1 MRKFLFFFL
10 IAIFIVL
17 SIALTYF
24 LFKSSQKDKK
34 IYETIQPKIDNIV
47 VKSLASGTIKPVK
60 EIAIK
65 PRVSGILQ
73 NIYIMPGDKVKKGD
87 LLARIKVVP
96 NMSGLVNAQVTLQR
110 ADLSKKNAIQEL
122 ERQQALL
129 KEGLISQK
137 SYNETK
143 LSTDLAKAEH
153 VAAIENLQIIE
164 KGTSSQAGIS
174 TTLVHS
180 TVSGMILEAPFKEGS
195 SVIES
200 NNFNEGSTIAIIAD
214 TEKMI
219 FEGKV
224 DEAEVGKLREGMDL
238 VLKIGALE
246 KIELRAK
253 LDYIAPK
260 GVEEEGAITFII
272 KASINHD
279 GSNVLRVGYSANA
292 DIILSRKDSVLV
304 VEEQHLIFENDS
316 TFVEVEIED
325 QKFKK
330 QPIITG
336 LSDGIHIEVLEGLT
350 LEHKIKKL

>member
-1 MRKFLFFFL
+1 MPLTSISSSSIIFCEWLSSSESPEECISSGSSNIDRGSSFVFPAKRKF
-10 IAIFIVL
+10 
-17 SIALTYF
+17 
-24 LFKSSQKDKK
+24 
-34 IYETIQPKIDNIV
+34 
-47 VKSLASGTIKPVK
+47 
-60 EIAIK
+60 
-65 PRVSGILQ
+65 
-73 NIYIMPGDKVKKGD
+73 
-87 LLARIKVVP
+87 
-96 NMSGLVNAQVTLQR
+96 
-110 ADLSKKNAIQEL
+110 
-122 ERQQALL
+122 
-129 KEGLISQK
+129 
-137 SYNETK
+137 
-143 LSTDLAKAEH
+143 
-153 VAAIENLQIIE
+153 
-164 KGTSSQAGIS
+164 
-174 TTLVHS
+174 
-180 TVSGMILEAPFKEGS
+180 
-195 SVIES
+195 ES